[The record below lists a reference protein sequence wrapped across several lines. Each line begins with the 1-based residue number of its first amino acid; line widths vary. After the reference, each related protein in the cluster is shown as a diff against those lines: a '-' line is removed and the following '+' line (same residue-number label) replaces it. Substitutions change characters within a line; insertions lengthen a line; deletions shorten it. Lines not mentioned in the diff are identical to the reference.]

1 MIPRPPR
8 STRSDTLFPHTTL
21 FRSAQLECPIP
32 IVAAVNGA
40 AFAGGLEIALGCD
53 FAYAVPGARFALT
66 EVTLGII
73 PGAAGTQNLPRAVGL
88 RRAKE
93 IVLTGRPFTAEE
105 ALAWG
110 AINRICADGRLMEEA
125 LETARS
131 IAANAPV
138 SVRQA
143 KKALNASSQMDL
155 KNGYDFEIEAYNRT
169 VGTEDR
175 YDGIRAFKEKRKPVY
190 KGS

>member
-1 MIPRPPR
+1 MRI
-8 STRSDTLFPHTTL
+8 SDWSSDVCSSDL
-21 FRSAQLECPIP
+21 
-32 IVAAVNGA
+32 
-40 AFAGGLEIALGCD
+40 
-53 FAYAVPGARFALT
+53 
-66 EVTLGII
+66 
-73 PGAAGTQNLPRAVGL
+73 
-88 RRAKE
+88 

-143 KKALNASSQMDL
+143 KKALNASAQLDL
-155 KNGYDFEIEAYNRT
+155 KNGYDFEIE
-169 VGTEDR
+169 
-175 YDGIRAFKEKRKPVY
+175 GIGRAACGERGGK
-190 KGS
+190 

>member
-1 MIPRPPR
+1 MRI
-8 STRSDTLFPHTTL
+8 SDWSSDVCSSDL
-21 FRSAQLECPIP
+21 
-32 IVAAVNGA
+32 
-40 AFAGGLEIALGCD
+40 
-53 FAYAVPGARFALT
+53 
-66 EVTLGII
+66 
-73 PGAAGTQNLPRAVGL
+73 
-88 RRAKE
+88 

-143 KKALNASSQMDL
+143 QQALNAQEQLDQKKRHTFRTAVSHPPICTHDRYQLTPADNKTT
-155 KNGYDFEIEAYNRT
+155 KNNRT
-169 VGTEDR
+169 TV
-175 YDGIRAFKEKRKPVY
+175 
-190 KGS
+190 